1 MNQEARIELSLSAQD
16 AILQRRSVRGYLD
29 KPVPQETL
37 NAIFSLA
44 QQAPSNCNI
53 QPWRTYV
60 ASGKTRDDVKT
71 QLTKNVLTDVPFN
84 PDFAYIDQF
93 PDVYRNRQVDCAM
106 ALYNKMGIDRKD
118 KEARFNARL
127 RNFELFDAPHACFIG
142 MKRDFSINIA
152 LDVGMYIQT
161 LMLAMTS
168 YGVSSCAQGCLRYY
182 PDLVR
187 ETFNIDSDI
196 GILVGISFGYE
207 DKTVPANN
215 ARTVRAGLDESVVFF
230 G

>member
-1 MNQEARIELSLSAQD
+1 MNQEADIPVTLSAQD
-16 AILQRRSVRGYLD
+16 TILQRRSVRGYLD

-37 NAIFSLA
+37 DAIFSLA

-53 QPWRTYV
+53 QPWKTYV
-60 ASGKTRDDVKT
+60 ASGATRDNIKK
-71 QLTKNVLTDVPFN
+71 QLTENVLADARMN
-84 PDFAYIDQF
+84 PDFDFHDKF
-93 PDVYRNRQVDCAM
+93 PGVYRTRQVDCAM
-106 ALYNKMGIDRKD
+106 ALYNEMGVERKD
-118 KEARFNARL
+118 KEARFSARL

-142 MKRDFSINIA
+142 MNRDFSINIA

-168 YGVSSCAQGCLRYY
+168 FGVSSCAQGCLRYY

-187 ETFNIDSDI
+187 ETFGISDEI

-207 DKTVPANN
+207 DKEVAAN
-215 ARTVRAGLDESVVFF
+215 RTRTERASLEESVVFF
-230 G
+230 D

>member
-1 MNQEARIELSLSAQD
+1 MNQKANVQVTLSAQET
-16 AILQRRSVRGYLD
+16 ILQRRSVRGYLD
-29 KPVPQETL
+29 KPVPPETL
-37 NAIFSLA
+37 EAIFSLA

-53 QPWRTYV
+53 QPWRIYV
-60 ASGKTRDDVKT
+60 ASGQTRDNIKT
-71 QLTKNVLTDVPFN
+71 QLTENVLADVPFN
-84 PDFAYIDQF
+84 PDFSLPDKF
-93 PDVYRNRQVDCAM
+93 PGVYRDRQIDCAM
-106 ALYNKMGIDRKD
+106 ALYNEMGVDRKD
-118 KEARFNARL
+118 KEARFKTRL

-142 MKRDFSINIA
+142 MNRDFSINIA

-187 ETFNIDSDI
+187 ETFSIDNEI

-207 DKTVPANN
+207 DKDVPANR
-215 ARTVRAGLDESVVFF
+215 ARTERADLAESVVFYD
-230 G
+230 